1 MGIQVN
7 TNVASSMVQRSLA
20 LSNKEVEQSMA
31 RIAAGR
37 ITKAVED
44 AAGLTISETLKA
56 QARGSEAA
64 YDNAQTGINLMQTAE
79 SGLGSV
85 SENLQRVREL
95 TVQAANGT
103 NGEAE
108 RDAIK
113 SEIESLTSEINRVAK
128 STSFN
133 DINLLDGSN
142 SDLTLQTG
150 ANADAD
156 TNSLEIGSA
165 LGSVKTE
172 DLDIPTGD
180 DLDDA
185 LSSSASAAQML
196 DKIDNALSTINER
209 RSNIGSIEN
218 RLESTVNS
226 LQIKQENMLAA
237 ESRIRDVD
245 IAKEASKLTQ
255 NQILQNSSAILLAQ
269 ANQNPAIAINL
280 I

>member
-1 MGIQVN
+1 
-7 TNVASSMVQRSLA
+7 
-20 LSNKEVEQSMA
+20 
-31 RIAAGR
+31 
-37 ITKAVED
+37 
-44 AAGLTISETLKA
+44 
-56 QARGSEAA
+56 
-64 YDNAQTGINLMQTAE
+64 
-79 SGLGSV
+79 
-85 SENLQRVREL
+85 EL

-133 DINLLDGSN
+133 NINLLDGSSSN
-142 SDLTLQTG
+142 LSLQTG
-150 ANADAD
+150 PNADAD

-165 LGSVKTE
+165 LGSIKTE
-172 DLDIPTGD
+172 DLGMPTGA
-180 DLDDA
+180 DLDTA
-185 LSSSASAAQML
+185 LSSSANAAQML
-196 DKIDNALSTINER
+196 DKIDSALSTINER

-245 IAKEASKLTQ
+245 IAKEVSKLTQ
-255 NQILQNSSAILLAQ
+255 NQILQNSSAILQAQ
-269 ANQNPAIAINL
+269 ANQNPAIALNL